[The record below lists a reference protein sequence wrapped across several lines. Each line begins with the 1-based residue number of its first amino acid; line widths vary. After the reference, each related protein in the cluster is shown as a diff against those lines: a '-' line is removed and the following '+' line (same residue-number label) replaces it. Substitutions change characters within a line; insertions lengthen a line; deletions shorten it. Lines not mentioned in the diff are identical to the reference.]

1 MQSALEGITVL
12 DLSRVLAGPLCAMM
26 LADLGAEVV
35 KVEKPG
41 EGDETREWGPPWAA
55 GESAYYLSV
64 NRNKRSIT
72 VDLKAVEGR
81 EIVRR
86 LARKSDVIIE
96 NFKTGTLE
104 KLGLGYEELS
114 TLNPGLVFCSITGY
128 GQTGPDRDQPGY
140 DFAIQGRGGIMSITG
155 EPEGAPMKV
164 GLAIVD
170 VTAAQYAAVAILA
183 ALRARERTGR
193 GQQVDISLLDSQV
206 SWLINRA
213 SNYLVGGAEPKRYGN
228 AHPNIVPYETFRARD
243 KYVNVAVGNDAQFAR
258 FCALLGAP
266 GLAADPRFA
275 TNPARVEHRTE
286 LVGILAEHLLEEDA
300 AKWLELCRQEKIPA
314 GPISTIPEVFADPQ
328 VLAREMVVE
337 MPHPTAGQVKLVG
350 SPLKLTGT
358 PPTYRRHPPLLGEH
372 TDEVLAE
379 LGYGIDETAAL
390 REQGVV

>member
-193 GQQVDISLLDSQV
+193 GQLVDISLLDSQV

-337 MPHPTAGQVKLVG
+337 MPHPAAGQVKLVG
-350 SPLKLTGT
+350 SPLKLSAT

-379 LGYGIDETAAL
+379 LGYGMDETAAL
-390 REQGVV
+390 RERGVV